1 MSDST
6 PLSDGLPFEWLGHR
20 LYEPIWQRLQQH
32 AVEVAGGTAC
42 EIIWACEHEPVYT
55 TGRRAVDNRTQDELP
70 APLIRTD
77 RGGETTFHG
86 TGQLML
92 YPIIDLKNRGLAP
105 RRYVHLL
112 EQSAIDL
119 LAPMGVHA
127 ERICTLPGV
136 WVDGEKIAAIGLRI
150 SGGIAYHGMALNVDV
165 KPEWFDP
172 INPCGTGKKSIS
184 LSRWIKPAPELK
196 QLAGEWSACLQQ
208 LLATESV

>member
-1 MSDST
+1 MSAA
-6 PLSDGLPFEWLGHR
+6 LHFEWLGVQP
-20 LYEPIWQRLQQH
+20 YEPIWQRLQQH
-32 AVEVAGGTAC
+32 AAALATHEQG

-92 YPIIDLKNRGLAP
+92 YPIIDLKNRGIAP

-112 EQSAIDL
+112 EQSVIDL
-119 LAPMGVHA
+119 LMPMAVHA

-172 INPCGTGKKSIS
+172 INPCGTGRKSVS
-184 LSRWIKPAPELK
+184 LSRWLNPAPDLAP
-196 QLAGEWSACLQQ
+196 LAGKWSACLQQ
-208 LLATESV
+208 LLAAEGG